1 MQRKSPTESE
11 DLVDRTL
18 LRTAGAAIAGA
29 LVTLAV
35 VALIFSVRQPASTSS
50 TTAPSAADASSA
62 PVAVNPPREP
72 RKFEDVVVST
82 EWLAQNLDNPKVRV
96 IEVSVVP
103 GVYERGHI
111 PGAVN
116 FVWTTDFVDTVSR
129 NIIAPERFQEL
140 ARAAGINND
149 TTIVLYGDN
158 NNWFAAWGAWVFRQ
172 YGAEDVRLLDGS
184 RSKWEAENR
193 ELSTRAPTYP
203 PGNFTVR
210 QRSDLRVFLPDVLKV
225 VRGEEQKVLV
235 DIRSPDEFSGKIFAP
250 EGFQELAV
258 RAGHI
263 PGAVNVPWKKA
274 LNEDGT
280 FKSVEELRKLY
291 AEAGVDGSK
300 PVITYC
306 RIGERASHTWFVLS
320 EILGYQVALYDGSW
334 TEYGNSVGVPIAN
347 PAGTIWGVK

>member
-1 MQRKSPTESE
+1 M
-11 DLVDRTL
+11 DRTL
-18 LRTAGAAIAGA
+18 LRTAGAAVAGA
-29 LVTLAV
+29 LVTLAI
-35 VALIFSVRQPASTSS
+35 VAIVSSARPQPTATSTV
-50 TTAPSAADASSA
+50 APTA
-62 PVAVNPPREP
+62 PVAPAVASSPREP

-103 GVYERGHI
+103 GLYERGHI

-116 FVWTTDFVDTVSR
+116 FVWTTDLVDTVSR
-129 NIIAPERFQEL
+129 DIVAPARFQEL

-158 NNWFAAWGAWVFRQ
+158 NNWFAAWGAWIFRQ
-172 YGAEDVRLLDGS
+172 YGAEDVRLLDGG
-184 RSKWEAENR
+184 RSKWEAETR

-203 PGNFTVR
+203 QGDFTVR

-225 VRGEEQKVLV
+225 VRGEDDRVLV

-263 PGAVNVPWKKA
+263 PGAINIPWKKA
-274 LNEDGT
+274 LKDDGT

-291 AEAGVDGSK
+291 ADAGVDGSK
-300 PVITYC
+300 PIITYC

>member
-1 MQRKSPTESE
+1 MDK
-11 DLVDRTL
+11 TL
-18 LRTAGAAIAGA
+18 LRTTGAAVAGA
-29 LVTLAV
+29 LVTLAI
-35 VALIFSVRQPASTSS
+35 VAIISS
-50 TTAPSAADASSA
+50 TRPQPTAPSTVAPTAPAAPAAASS
-62 PVAVNPPREP
+62 PREP

-103 GVYERGHI
+103 GLYERGHI

-193 ELSTRAPTYP
+193 ELSTRAPSYP
-203 PGNFTVR
+203 PGDFTVR
-210 QRSDLRVFLPDVLKV
+210 QRGDLRVFLPDVLKV
-225 VRGEEQKVLV
+225 VRGEDNRVLV

-263 PGAVNVPWKKA
+263 PGAVNVPWKQA
-274 LNEDGT
+274 LREDGT

-291 AEAGVDGSK
+291 ADAGVDGSK

>member
-1 MQRKSPTESE
+1 MNNS
-11 DLVDRTL
+11 L
-18 LRTAGAAIAGA
+18 LRTVGAAGAGA
-29 LVTLAV
+29 LVTLAIVAIV
-35 VALIFSVRQPASTSS
+35 VFARPQQSATSTPAVAP
-50 TTAPSAADASSA
+50 TAAPAAPAVVSA
-62 PVAVNPPREP
+62 PREP

-82 EWLAQNLDNPKVRV
+82 EWLAQNLNNPNVRI

-103 GVYERGHI
+103 GLYERGHI

-158 NNWFAAWGAWVFRQ
+158 SNWFAAWGAWVFRQ
-172 YGAEDVRLLDGS
+172 YGAGDVRLLDGS

-203 PGNFTVR
+203 PGNFTVQ

-225 VRGEEQKVLV
+225 VHGEDDRVLV

-263 PGAVNVPWKKA
+263 PGAVNVPWKQA
-274 LNEDGT
+274 LKDDGT

-291 AEAGVDGSK
+291 ADAGVDGSK
-300 PVITYC
+300 PIITYC

-347 PAGTIWGVK
+347 PAGTVWGVK

>member
-1 MQRKSPTESE
+1 MN
-11 DLVDRTL
+11 RTL
-18 LRTAGAAIAGA
+18 LRTAGAAVAGA
-29 LVTLAV
+29 LVTLAI
-35 VALIFSVRQPASTSS
+35 VAIISLNRSQPA
-50 TTAPSAADASSA
+50 APSAVAPATPATPAAPAAASA
-62 PVAVNPPREP
+62 PREP

-103 GVYERGHI
+103 GLYERGHI

-203 PGNFTVR
+203 PGDFTVQ
-210 QRSDLRVFLPDVLKV
+210 QRGDLRALLPDVLKV
-225 VRGEEQKVLV
+225 VHGEDNRVLV

-263 PGAVNVPWKKA
+263 PGAVNIPWKKA
-274 LNEDGT
+274 LRDDGT
-280 FKSVEELRKLY
+280 FKSVEELRQLY

>member
-29 LVTLAV
+29 LVTLVIVAITFSARPQPPATPTVAPTAPAAPV
-35 VALIFSVRQPASTSS
+35 VASS
-50 TTAPSAADASSA
+50 
-62 PVAVNPPREP
+62 PREP

-140 ARAAGINND
+140 ARAAGIDND

-172 YGAEDVRLLDGS
+172 YGAEDVRLLDGD
-184 RSKWEAENR
+184 R
-193 ELSTRAPTYP
+193 
-203 PGNFTVR
+203 
-210 QRSDLRVFLPDVLKV
+210 
-225 VRGEEQKVLV
+225 
-235 DIRSPDEFSGKIFAP
+235 
-250 EGFQELAV
+250 
-258 RAGHI
+258 
-263 PGAVNVPWKKA
+263 
-274 LNEDGT
+274 
-280 FKSVEELRKLY
+280 KSV
-291 AEAGVDGSK
+291 V
-300 PVITYC
+300 
-306 RIGERASHTWFVLS
+306 
-320 EILGYQVALYDGSW
+320 
-334 TEYGNSVGVPIAN
+334 
-347 PAGTIWGVK
+347 

>member
-1 MQRKSPTESE
+1 
-11 DLVDRTL
+11 VDKTL
-18 LRTAGAAIAGA
+18 LRTTGAAVAGA
-29 LVTLAV
+29 LVTLAI
-35 VALIFSVRQPASTSS
+35 VAIISS
-50 TTAPSAADASSA
+50 TRPQPTAPSTVAPTAPAAPAAASS
-62 PVAVNPPREP
+62 PREP

-103 GVYERGHI
+103 GLYERGHI

-193 ELSTRAPTYP
+193 ELSTRAPSYP
-203 PGNFTVR
+203 PGDFTVR
-210 QRSDLRVFLPDVLKV
+210 QRGDLRVFLPDVLKV
-225 VRGEEQKVLV
+225 VRGEDNRVLV

-263 PGAVNVPWKKA
+263 PGAVNVPWKQA
-274 LNEDGT
+274 LREDGT

-291 AEAGVDGSK
+291 ADAGVDGSK